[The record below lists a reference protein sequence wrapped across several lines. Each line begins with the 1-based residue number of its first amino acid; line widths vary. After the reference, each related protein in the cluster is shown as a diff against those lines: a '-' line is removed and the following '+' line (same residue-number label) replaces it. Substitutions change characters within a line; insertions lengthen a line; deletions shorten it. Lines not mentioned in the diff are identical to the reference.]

1 MNKSK
6 RHITTLGGAFVLVWA
21 FLSSVGCDGQKNW
34 GFPPSAPSAPTVTVE
49 FGGRVVNAET
59 GDPVANVRVSVTAL
73 ASRGGG
79 LREARSTAEEI
90 GTTGGDGT
98 FALRLNDVPSDWT
111 MLGLEFTGPAGY
123 DTRGGRLEPTA
134 APCRIAPCWAT
145 ADRPE
150 IRMYPTLVIRP
161 GESIEVRVEP
171 SVNLCAFGGG
181 FDCRRVLVEASPGT
195 PVELEV
201 VRQDSQ
207 WPMGL
212 VESIWDEEPVLRR
225 VVAGGVAYV
234 YNAGTATLTAR
245 R

>member
-6 RHITTLGGAFVLVWA
+6 RHITTLGAFVLVWA
-21 FLSSVGCDGQKNW
+21 FLASVGCDGPKNW
-34 GFPPSAPSAPTVTVE
+34 GVPPSPLPPPTVTVE
-49 FGGRVVNAET
+49 FGGRVVNADA
-59 GDPVANVRVSVTAL
+59 GGPVANVRVSVSAL

-79 LREARSTAEEI
+79 LRSARSTAEEI
-90 GTTGGDGT
+90 ATSGGDGT

-111 MLGLEFTGPAGY
+111 MVGLEFTGPAGY

-134 APCRIAPCWAT
+134 APCRIAPCWAV

-150 IRMYPTLVIRP
+150 IRMYPTLAIRL

-195 PVELEV
+195 PVELEI
-201 VRQDSQ
+201 VRQDSS